1 MADCDDLFLGIGIDE
16 KKLVDMVR
24 RSDFNPGNIK
34 RRREL
39 IMIEFQRFMNATL
52 MWMTSPAERDARLLR
67 KAIKTRGTHVGIMVI
82 IEITCTREFCD
93 VSAAK
98 DVYHHLYK
106 SLLEFDLSRYIV
118 GPEQTLL
125 NSLLNTKRCKETNK
139 EEEKI
144 VMLDA
149 ETLAK
154 AFNDKSEVYIEN
166 REIINIL
173 MYRSI
178 SHLRAVFE
186 QCKKIGVTPKNDSP
200 DLWLHTA
207 LTYLVHPIQNFVQL
221 LENSLAFKLLM
232 AEEEDVWDKDY
243 YSLEDSLSRIIITC
257 PKVDLDKIKIKF
269 KETSKITLQER
280 IRLVCK
286 GSYKDLLLGVLSK

>member
-1 MADCDDLFLGIGIDE
+1 MGDYDYEHLFLGIGIDE
-16 KKLVDMVR
+16 KKLIEMVG
-24 RSDFNPGNIK
+24 RSDFNAANIK
-34 RRREL
+34 RKRQL
-39 IMIEFQRFMNATL
+39 MMIEFQRFMNATL

-67 KAIKTRGTHVGIMVI
+67 KAIKTRGTRVGIMVI
-82 IEITCTREFCD
+82 IEIACTREFCD

-98 DVYHHLYK
+98 EVYHHLYK
-106 SLLEFDLSRYIV
+106 NSLEFDLSRFII

-125 NSLLNTKRCKETNK
+125 NSLLNTKRFKETNE

-154 AFNDKSEVYIEN
+154 AFNDKSKIYIEN

-178 SHLRAVFE
+178 PHLCAVYE
-186 QCKKIGVTPKNDSP
+186 QCKKMGVTSK
-200 DLWLHTA
+200 
-207 LTYLVHPIQNFVQL
+207 L
-221 LENSLAFKLLM
+221 LENSLAFKLWAVED
-232 AEEEDVWDKDY
+232 AEVAQADVWDEDY
-243 YSLEDSLSRIIITC
+243 HLLEDSLSRIIISRL
-257 PKVDLDKIKIKF
+257 KVDLDKIKIKF

-280 IRLVCK
+280 IRLK
-286 GSYKDLLLGVLSK
+286 AARSI

>member
-1 MADCDDLFLGIGIDE
+1 
-16 KKLVDMVR
+16 
-24 RSDFNPGNIK
+24 
-34 RRREL
+34 
-39 IMIEFQRFMNATL
+39 

-67 KAIKTRGTHVGIMVI
+67 KAIKTRGTRVGIMVI
-82 IEITCTREFCD
+82 IEIACTREFCD

-98 DVYHHLYK
+98 EVYHHLYK
-106 SLLEFDLSRYIV
+106 NSLEFDLSRFII

-125 NSLLNTKRCKETNK
+125 NSLLNTKRFKETNE

-154 AFNDKSEVYIEN
+154 AFNDKSKIYIEN

-178 SHLRAVFE
+178 PHLCAVYE
-186 QCKKIGVTPKNDSP
+186 QCKKMGVTSKSNSP
-200 DLWLHTA
+200 DLWIHKT
-207 LTYLVHPIQNFVQL
+207 LTYLVDPIQKFVQL
-221 LENSLAFKLLM
+221 LENSLAFKLWAVED
-232 AEEEDVWDKDY
+232 AEVAQADVWDEDY
-243 YSLEDSLSRIIITC
+243 HLLEDSLSRIIISRL
-257 PKVDLDKIKIKF
+257 KVDLDKIKIKF

-286 GSYKDLLLGVLSK
+286 GNYRDLLLGVLSK